1 MEDLG
6 DYIYIIVLAVVGLS
20 SLLRKKKKAA
30 EGTEVLSDF
39 PDLPD
44 LDDVIP
50 EYTRYDTPSKPVPPP
65 PPAHPLQRVDLKK
78 ERMASVMTYENT
90 TDFTKLRSRNTFQD
104 HHSKKVEIIEL
115 EEEETLDVSFETTD
129 DAKRAFVY
137 SEIFNR
143 KY

>member
-6 DYIYIIVLAVVGLS
+6 DYIYIIVLAIAGLS
-20 SLLRKKKKAA
+20 SLFRKKKKAA
-30 EGTEVLSDF
+30 EGAEVLTDF

-50 EYTRYDTPSKPVPPP
+50 EFSDYEVPARPVPPP
-65 PPAHPLQRVDLKK
+65 PPAPPVKRFEQMK
-78 ERMASVMTYENT
+78 ERPTTVMSYENT
-90 TDFTKLRSRNTFQD
+90 TDFTKLRSRNTFKD
-104 HHSKKVEIIEL
+104 HHSKTVEIIEL
-115 EEEETLDVSFETTD
+115 EEEEALDVSFETTD
-129 DAKRAFVY
+129 DAQRAFVY